1 MYDDEQ
7 KQKMQENLT
16 NPKNRFLGFCC
27 HASEIDNAWGMN
39 WSFPCGV
46 VFFSII
52 MGACTVGD
60 IIYLAEKRI
69 YQSDA
74 GGFFKFM
81 VGIKIFSIILT
92 LASSILSCFG
102 VYMNHYRCAIISYWM
117 MVASFLLASI
127 VLVYMIIAIFSYP
140 EHIEWGIAIWG
151 IEEFGLLLY
160 CWILF
165 CHQVN
170 LGRQRSMPQS
180 SEY

>member
-1 MYDDEQ
+1 
-7 KQKMQENLT
+7 
-16 NPKNRFLGFCC
+16 
-27 HASEIDNAWGMN
+27 
-39 WSFPCGV
+39 
-46 VFFSII
+46 
-52 MGACTVGD
+52 
-60 IIYLAEKRI
+60 
-69 YQSDA
+69 
-74 GGFFKFM
+74 M

-102 VYMNHYRCAIISYWM
+102 VYMNHYRCAVISYWM

-127 VLVYMIIAIFSYP
+127 VLVYMIIAIFSYFDY
-140 EHIEWGIAIWG
+140 IQWGIAIWG